1 MPTTLLISDACV
13 LIDMEVAG
21 ISGLMFQLDYRF
33 AVPDILFE
41 EELRERHAGLLGLG
55 LESLELVP
63 DSIQR
68 VFELTGRHRAPG
80 RNDLIALSLAI
91 QEACPLLTGDAA
103 LRTAAEQEAVEVRGT
118 LWIIGELLETGLLD
132 VAQAEAAYDAMAAA
146 GSRLPWDEAR
156 RQLARY
162 RD

>member
-21 ISGLMFQLDYRF
+21 ISGLMFQLDHRF

-41 EELRERHAGLLGLG
+41 EELRERHAGLLGHG
-55 LESLELVP
+55 LNPLELAP
-63 DSIQR
+63 GSIQR
-68 VFELTGRHRAPG
+68 VVELSARHRAPS

-103 LRTAAEQEAVEVRGT
+103 LRAAAEQEAVEVRGT
-118 LWIIGELLETGLLD
+118 LWVIGKLLEVGLLD
-132 VAQAEAAYDAMAAA
+132 VDQGQAAYDAMAAA
-146 GSRLPWDEAR
+146 GSRLPWREVE
-156 RQLARY
+156 RQLDRY
-162 RD
+162 RS